1 VKRYLAI
8 AGAAAGLSV
17 AMTGLSAAPPEGP
30 EGQPARN
37 IPTFTKD
44 VAPILYKN
52 CVGCHRPGEIGPM
65 SLLTYDDARPHAKA
79 IRDEVGD
86 NNMPP
91 WHADPKHGK
100 FANDRSLPAKD
111 RDTLLRWVNN
121 GAPEG
126 DKKDLPPV
134 PKFTEGWMLGQPDL
148 VLTIP
153 DYKVPAEGFV
163 EYEYLELATN
173 LSEDR
178 WIQAIEV
185 RPGAREVV
193 HHVIVNARPP
203 QPERRP
209 SALRFADGMD
219 VPAGQTGGPAEAEG
233 GPKRKRGVSR
243 FPPPQRRG
251 VSIGGFAPGTSTMT
265 FAPGSAML
273 LRKGSTIILQMHY
286 TTNGEEHVDRTKV
299 GFMFAKE
306 PPKEEVR
313 FANLSNGSFEIPAGA
328 QDFAV
333 RAEMTVTADITLR
346 HMLPHTHLRG
356 KRWEY
361 TAVYPDGRSEV
372 ILSVP
377 KYDFNWQTDY
387 VFAEPLKLPKGTL
400 IKAVAHYDNSSANK
414 SNPDSSVPVKW
425 GDQTWEEMMFTA
437 LVYSIDGVTPGAVI
451 TNTAQ
456 NP

>member
-1 VKRYLAI
+1 MKRYLAI

-163 EYEYLELATN
+163 EYRIPRAGDEP
-173 LSEDR
+173 
-178 WIQAIEV
+178 V
-185 RPGAREVV
+185 RGSVDPGHRSA
-193 HHVIVNARPP
+193 P
-203 QPERRP
+203 RRP
-209 SALRFADGMD
+209 RGRASRDRQCTPTTARAASLCPALRRRYGRA
-219 VPAGQTGGPAEAEG
+219 
-233 GPKRKRGVSR
+233 RGANRWSR
-243 FPPPQRRG
+243 
-251 VSIGGFAPGTSTMT
+251 
-265 FAPGSAML
+265 
-273 LRKGSTIILQMHY
+273 
-286 TTNGEEHVDRTKV
+286 
-299 GFMFAKE
+299 
-306 PPKEEVR
+306 
-313 FANLSNGSFEIPAGA
+313 
-328 QDFAV
+328 
-333 RAEMTVTADITLR
+333 
-346 HMLPHTHLRG
+346 
-356 KRWEY
+356 
-361 TAVYPDGRSEV
+361 
-372 ILSVP
+372 
-377 KYDFNWQTDY
+377 
-387 VFAEPLKLPKGTL
+387 
-400 IKAVAHYDNSSANK
+400 
-414 SNPDSSVPVKW
+414 
-425 GDQTWEEMMFTA
+425 
-437 LVYSIDGVTPGAVI
+437 
-451 TNTAQ
+451 
-456 NP
+456 